1 MTRGQA
7 QVPIWGRP
15 EPGTRRPRFSRDQIA
30 AVAMDIA
37 DREGF
42 EAVTMRR
49 VATEL
54 DAGTMSLYHYV
65 RSKDDLV
72 ALMDDALMGEALVP
86 PAELPSEW
94 RDALAAVA
102 RSTRTALIAHPW
114 ALSALQSAQLGPN
127 AMRHFEQ
134 SLAAVAT
141 TGLDTPA
148 KFALLGV
155 VDDYVFGNVLHSSE
169 ATNRRQAA
177 EASPEA
183 VSAGIEFGLAQLRT
197 GEYPHT
203 SALLG
208 DGDPR
213 SRIEEAP
220 GPAMDGESLHQQFE
234 QGLQAVLDGVTLR
247 MGIANKP
254 RIRRGRASSA

>member
-1 MTRGQA
+1 MN
-7 QVPIWGRP
+7 
-15 EPGTRRPRFSRDQIA
+15 
-30 AVAMDIA
+30 IA
-37 DREGF
+37 DAEGF

-49 VATEL
+49 VASEL
-54 DAGTMSLYHYV
+54 SAGTMSLYHYV

-86 PAELPSEW
+86 PAELPSAW

-141 TGLDTPA
+141 TGLDIPA
-148 KFALLGV
+148 KFSLLSV
-155 VDDYVFGNVLHSSE
+155 VDDYVFGNVLHSTE
-169 ATNRRQAA
+169 AHSRREAA
-177 EASPEA
+177 AANPAA
-183 VSAGIEFGLAQLRT
+183 VAAGIEFGLAQLST
-197 GEYPHT
+197 GEFPHT
-203 SALLG
+203 AALLG

-213 SRIEEAP
+213 KAIDEAP
-220 GPAMDGESLHQQFE
+220 SPVMDDRGLDAQFE
-234 QGLQAVLDGVTLR
+234 QGLQAVLDGAALR
-247 MGIANKP
+247 MVIAP
-254 RIRRGRASSA
+254 DGDVS

>member
-15 EPGTRRPRFSRDQIA
+15 EPGMRRPRFSRDQIA
-30 AVAMDIA
+30 AVAMNIA

-42 EAVTMRR
+42 DAVTMRR

-86 PAELPSEW
+86 PAEMPSEW
-94 RDALAAVA
+94 RDALATVA
-102 RSTRTALIAHPW
+102 RHTRTALIAHPW
-114 ALSALQSAQLGPN
+114 ALSALQSAQFGPN

-169 ATNRRQAA
+169 ATNRMQAA
-177 EASPEA
+177 AASPEA
-183 VSAGIEFGLAQLRT
+183 VNAGIEFGLAQLRT

-213 SRIEEAP
+213 KRIEEAP
-220 GPAMDGESLHQQFE
+220 GPAMDEQGLHEQFE
-234 QGLQAVLDGVTLR
+234 QGLQAVLDGVALR
-247 MGIANKP
+247 MGIASRP
-254 RIRRGRASSA
+254 RIRRARGSSA

>member
-1 MTRGQA
+1 
-7 QVPIWGRP
+7 
-15 EPGTRRPRFSRDQIA
+15 
-30 AVAMDIA
+30 MDIA
-37 DREGF
+37 DRDGF

-72 ALMDDALMGEALVP
+72 ALMDDSLMGEALVP
-86 PAELPSEW
+86 AEELPSDW
-94 RDALAAVA
+94 RDAVAAVA
-102 RSTRTALIAHPW
+102 RRTRTALIAHPW
-114 ALSALQSAQLGPN
+114 ALSALQSAQIGPN

-134 SLAAVAT
+134 SLAAVAA
-141 TGLDTPA
+141 TGLDTAA
-148 KFALLGV
+148 KFAFLSV
-155 VDDYVFGNVLHSSE
+155 VDDYVFGNVLHATE
-169 ATNRRQAA
+169 ATLRRKAA

-183 VSAGIEFGLAQLRT
+183 VSAGIEFGLAQLGT

-213 SRIEEAP
+213 SRIEDAP
-220 GPAMDGESLHQQFE
+220 GPAMDDASLNEQFE
-234 QGLQAVLDGVTLR
+234 LGLQAVLDGAMLR
-247 MGIANKP
+247 MGISSKP
-254 RIRRGRASSA
+254 GIRRRRASIA